1 VKGKTF
7 RMALMLTLALTNSG
21 AAQSAET
28 LQSSTVQCVHVSN
41 TTRFEVAAPLDR
53 VSPLFG
59 PEAERRWAG
68 KHWQPE
74 FLYPIPGDDVPGAV
88 WTVKHG
94 PFDSIWVNTLFDV
107 PGGHMQY
114 VSVIVG
120 HLIMTVDVRVKSM
133 TPSRTGVE
141 VTYTRTALMP
151 SANAE
156 VRALGEEDRASGP
169 DWQRRVESALEAS
182 KR

>member
-1 VKGKTF
+1 
-7 RMALMLTLALTNSG
+7 MLVDYTDDKSGLVYGTLDNQPLSDY
-21 AAQSAET
+21 
-28 LQSSTVQCVHVSN
+28 
-41 TTRFEVAAPLDR
+41 TRK
-53 VSPLFG
+53 

-74 FLYPIPGDDVPGAV
+74 FLYPIPGDDVPEVV

-94 PFDSIWVNTLFDV
+94 PFDSIWVNTLLDV
-107 PGGHMQY
+107 PGDHMQY

-133 TPSRTGVE
+133 APSRTGVD
-141 VTYTRTALMP
+141 VTYDRTALAP
-151 SANAE
+151 SSNDE
-156 VRALGEEDRASGP
+156 VRALGEEDGVSGP
-169 DWQRRVESALEAS
+169 DWQRRVESALDLA